1 MLHERLG
8 HCKRAGD
15 SPKSQSVQYRLVGF
29 QLPAQPCEPASALL
43 RARPGP
49 ITVIR
54 SAFGVFVE
62 YRQQIARL
70 FGTSGGFGFCRRRL
84 QNRLGRA
91 TKVEG
96 SHLR

>member
-62 YRQQIARL
+62 YRQQLLGFLEHRGGSDFADAVCKIVSAGRL
-70 FGTSGGFGFCRRRL
+70 R
-84 QNRLGRA
+84 
-91 TKVEG
+91 
-96 SHLR
+96 